1 MPRICVHRERGM
13 SRCEKRRP
21 GGTMPLEFM
30 RRKKEKLSAYEEIG
44 SNPGHFLRLTC
55 DEIVSRTPH
64 VIANDLFEHYLKHR
78 AS

>member
-1 MPRICVHRERGM
+1 
-13 SRCEKRRP
+13 
-21 GGTMPLEFM
+21 MPLEFM